1 MKKYLLIVCSIL
13 FFNCN
18 DGDLQI
24 ETVDFDS
31 IDTIESCNDISPTTE
46 NVLFKIN
53 GDEALILNLPSQLLN
68 NEVSTATGIES
79 AVPGSSQITYRIFSE
94 TVSSSYFCDS
104 PPPLT
109 PTFLEEIEAE
119 GGSIIVTTVEVDSVT
134 FSHTIQLSGVT
145 FLNENGSRI
154 TDLQVNEF
162 GTVTTTVE

>member
-1 MKKYLLIVCSIL
+1 MKKYLLIGCSIL
-13 FFNCN
+13 FFGCN

-31 IDTIESCNDISPTTE
+31 IETIQSCNDVSATTE

-53 GDEALILNLPSQLLN
+53 GDEALILTIPSGLLK
-68 NEVSTATGIES
+68 NEVTVSSLES
-79 AVPGSSQITYRIFSE
+79 GVPGNSQISYRIFSE
-94 TVSSSYFCDS
+94 TVTNAYFCDS

-109 PTFLEEIEAE
+109 PTVLEEIEAE
-119 GGSIIVTTVEVDSVT
+119 GGDIIVTTTTEDSIT
-134 FSHTIQLSGVT
+134 FTHTIQLSGIT

-154 TDLQVNEF
+154 TDLQINEF

>member
-1 MKKYLLIVCSIL
+1 MKKYLLIGCSIL
-13 FFNCN
+13 FFGCN

-31 IDTIESCNDISPTTE
+31 IETVQSCNDVSATTE

-53 GDEALILNLPSQLLN
+53 DDEALILNLPSELLK
-68 NEVSTATGIES
+68 NEVSTTEIES
-79 AVPGSSQITYRIFSE
+79 LVPGSSQITYRIFSE

-109 PTFLEEIEAE
+109 PTVLKEIEAE
-119 GGSIIVTTVEVDSVT
+119 AGSVFVTTTTEDSIT
-134 FSHTIQLSGVT
+134 YSHTIQLSGIT

-154 TDLQVNEF
+154 TDLQISEF
-162 GTVTTTVE
+162 GTVTTSIE

>member
-1 MKKYLLIVCSIL
+1 MKKYLLIGCSIL
-13 FFNCN
+13 FFACN

-31 IDTIESCNDISPTTE
+31 IETIQSCNDISATRE

-53 GDEALILNLPSQLLN
+53 DDEALILNLPSELLK
-68 NEVSTATGIES
+68 NEVSTTEITS

-94 TVSSSYFCDS
+94 TVSSDYFCDS

-109 PTFLEEIEAE
+109 PTVLEEIDAE
-119 GGSIIVTTVEVDSVT
+119 GGNIIVTTTTEDNIT
-134 FSHTIQLSGVT
+134 YTHNIQLSGVT

-162 GTVTTTVE
+162 GTVSTTAE

>member
-1 MKKYLLIVCSIL
+1 MKKYLLIGCSIL
-13 FFNCN
+13 FFGCN

-53 GDEALILNLPSQLLN
+53 DDEALILNLPSELLK
-68 NEVSTATGIES
+68 NEVSTTEIES
-79 AVPGSSQITYRIFSE
+79 LVPGSSQITYRIFSE

-109 PTFLEEIEAE
+109 PTVLEEIEAE

-134 FSHTIQLSGVT
+134 FSHTIQLSGIT

-154 TDLQVNEF
+154 TDLQINEF
-162 GTVTTTVE
+162 GTVTTSIE

>member
-1 MKKYLLIVCSIL
+1 MKKYLLIGCSIL
-13 FFNCN
+13 FFGCN

-53 GDEALILNLPSQLLN
+53 DDEALILNLPSELLK
-68 NEVSTATGIES
+68 NEVSTTEIES
-79 AVPGSSQITYRIFSE
+79 LVPGSSQITYRIFSE

-109 PTFLEEIEAE
+109 PTVLEEIEAE
-119 GGSIIVTTVEVDSVT
+119 AGSIFVTTTTEDNIT
-134 FSHTIQLSGVT
+134 YSHSIQLSGIT

-154 TDLQVNEF
+154 TDLQISEF
-162 GTVTTTVE
+162 GTVTTSIE

>member
-1 MKKYLLIVCSIL
+1 MKKYLIIGCSIL
-13 FFNCN
+13 FFGCN

-53 GDEALILNLPSQLLN
+53 DDEALILNLPSELLK
-68 NEVSTATGIES
+68 NEVSTTEIES
-79 AVPGSSQITYRIFSE
+79 LVPGSSQITYRIFSE

-109 PTFLEEIEAE
+109 PTVLEEIEAE

-134 FSHTIQLSGVT
+134 FSHTIQLSGIT

-154 TDLQVNEF
+154 TDLQISEF
-162 GTVTTTVE
+162 GTVTTSIE

>member
-1 MKKYLLIVCSIL
+1 M
-13 FFNCN
+13 FFACN

-31 IDTIESCNDISPTTE
+31 IETVQSCDDISATTE

-53 GDEALILNLPSQLLN
+53 GDEALILNLPSGLLK
-68 NEVSTATGIES
+68 NEVSTTEIES
-79 AVPGSSQITYRIFSE
+79 IIPGNSQISYRIFSE
-94 TVSSSYFCDS
+94 TVTSSYFCDS

-109 PTFLEEIEAE
+109 PTVLEEIEAE
-119 GGSIIVTTVEVDSVT
+119 AGSIFITTTTEDDVTYT
-134 FSHTIQLSGVT
+134 HNIQLSGIT

-162 GTVTTTVE
+162 GAVTTTVD

>member
-1 MKKYLLIVCSIL
+1 MKKYLLIGCSIL
-13 FFNCN
+13 FFGCN

-53 GDEALILNLPSQLLN
+53 DDEALILNLPSELLK
-68 NEVSTATGIES
+68 NEVSTTEIES
-79 AVPGSSQITYRIFSE
+79 LVPGSSQITYRIFSE

-109 PTFLEEIEAE
+109 PTVLEEIEAE
-119 GGSIIVTTVEVDSVT
+119 AGSIFVTTTTEDNIT
-134 FSHTIQLSGVT
+134 YSHTIQLSGIT

-154 TDLQVNEF
+154 TDLQISEF
-162 GTVTTTVE
+162 GTVTTSIE